1 MPFVCALEITVQQNI
16 MNSTIHHFI
25 IHVYI
30 IKLWMRISFFTAPP
44 FKDTKKRFNN
54 VQKQDKCETNSS
66 ELVSP
71 YIGFLS
77 IFCTELSAPI
87 DRDTLCQRPS
97 TTRLTTVN
105 KVPHSRWTPITLM
118 VSPYCTPI
126 LFLLWAQLQSI
137 GKQSFTK
144 LIPCLHETHIV

>member
-1 MPFVCALEITVQQNI
+1 MNMFFTRLSLRIHRILLEINIHTSQRQSFSPSVTMPFVCALETTAQQNV
-16 MNSTIHHFI
+16 MNSTIHRFI

-30 IKLWMRISFFTAPP
+30 IKLWMRISFFTASP
-44 FKDTKKRFNN
+44 FKDTKTASTMYKNKIN
-54 VQKQDKCETNSS
+54 VTNKTNSS

-87 DRDTLCQRPS
+87 GRDALCQRPS

-105 KVPHSRWTPITLM
+105 KV
-118 VSPYCTPI
+118 
-126 LFLLWAQLQSI
+126 
-137 GKQSFTK
+137 
-144 LIPCLHETHIV
+144 LHNR